1 MKMAE
6 GAKLQMC
13 YLLHHLSDN
22 QLRHRVESIV
32 AFSHD
37 FVGDLQSDQLRRYIE
52 IKQSDLP
59 SAIAAKK
66 TREFRC
72 PPREQMNAIL
82 GFRDMDPEDVENCP
96 CGTDLRDGFLEF
108 HEKLLG
114 KVSLNALQEPEEPE
128 GAVEVI
134 KPGPMAK
141 FYNFIN
147 AVKELEEGTPEPIEP
162 EKKTPE
168 EIFRKVLIK
177 TIVGW
182 AEESQIETPKLVREM
197 FSLLVRQYDTIGE
210 LIRALE
216 KTYVI
221 NSKTKSDVAGMWVG
235 LSQIRALLPVQMSQ
249 EEEELMR
256 TRLWK
261 LVNNH
266 TFFQHPDLIRILRV
280 HENVMAVMMNTLGRR
295 AQAQSDAP
303 VQSEG
308 GEAPVKEKDTSHE
321 MVVACCRFL
330 CYFCRT
336 SRQNQKAMFDH
347 FDFLLENSNIL
358 LSRPSLRG
366 STPLDVAYSSLMENT
381 ELALALREHYLEK
394 IAVYLSRC
402 GLQSNSELV
411 EKGYPDLGWDPVEG
425 ERYLDFLRFCVWVNG
440 ESVEENANLVIRL
453 LIRRP
458 ECLGPALRGEGEGLL
473 RAIVEANKMS
483 EKISDRR
490 KLQDEAEGTISGLNF
505 VHPLPESEDD
515 EDYID
520 TGAAILSFY
529 CTLVDLLG
537 RCAPESSVIEQG
549 KNESLRARAI
559 LRSLVPLEDLQGV
572 LSLKFTLQQSAPGE
586 DKPKSDMP
594 SGLVP
599 GHKQS
604 IVLFLERVYGIETHD
619 LFYRILEDA
628 FLPDLRAAT
637 MLDKVRF

>member
-1 MKMAE
+1 
-6 GAKLQMC
+6 
-13 YLLHHLSDN
+13 
-22 QLRHRVESIV
+22 
-32 AFSHD
+32 
-37 FVGDLQSDQLRRYIE
+37 
-52 IKQSDLP
+52 
-59 SAIAAKK
+59 
-66 TREFRC
+66 
-72 PPREQMNAIL
+72 
-82 GFRDMDPEDVENCP
+82 
-96 CGTDLRDGFLEF
+96 
-108 HEKLLG
+108 
-114 KVSLNALQEPEEPE
+114 
-128 GAVEVI
+128 
-134 KPGPMAK
+134 
-141 FYNFIN
+141 
-147 AVKELEEGTPEPIEP
+147 
-162 EKKTPE
+162 
-168 EIFRKVLIK
+168 
-177 TIVGW
+177 
-182 AEESQIETPKLVREM
+182 
-197 FSLLVRQYDTIGE
+197 
-210 LIRALE
+210 
-216 KTYVI
+216 
-221 NSKTKSDVAGMWVG
+221 
-235 LSQIRALLPVQMSQ
+235 
-249 EEEELMR
+249 
-256 TRLWK
+256 
-261 LVNNH
+261 
-266 TFFQHPDLIRILRV
+266 
-280 HENVMAVMMNTLGRR
+280 MAVMMNTLGRR
-295 AQAQSDAP
+295 AQAISDAP

-394 IAVYLSRC
+394 IAIYLSRC
-402 GLQSNSELV
+402 GLQSNSELI

-473 RAIVEANKMS
+473 RAIVDANKMS

-490 KLQDEAEGTISGLNF
+490 KFHDEAEGQMTGDNF

-520 TGAAILSFY
+520 TGAAILGFY

-537 RCAPESSVIEQG
+537 RCAPESSVIDQG

-572 LSLKFTLQQSAPGE
+572 LSLKFTLQQSGPGE
-586 DKPKSDMP
+586 EKPKSDMP
-594 SGLVP
+594 SGLLP

-604 IVLFLERVYGIETHD
+604 VVLFLERVYGIETHD
-619 LFYRILEDA
+619 LFFRILEDA

-637 MLDKVRF
+637 ILDKVSKNIIRFYYEF